1 MERLQVL
8 SFGVLAILIL
18 SFSSVA
24 TPVSAQPQS
33 AANGAENTLQVTYDE
48 NYTRIQTDQYTVI
61 FPRNGTKP
69 MFVWW
74 ANNETDKVYVVHY
87 KGLIEYTNINGSSF
101 MLRNMAEGELFG
113 RLIGEM
119 NARDTRR
126 MEAMENG
133 VGVAIRVGDLLAAAH
148 LMAGMGQANKMDIS
162 SRLQEAIVTLQDL
175 RETTDDQA
183 LVAEIDQVITSINA
197 ALSMIDNGT
206 NPALA
211 LRDVREEIID
221 VLKAGMEGA
230 RDMIRERISDR
241 ESLMQLASEFHHALL
256 PFDGT
261 RWQLSEIQPIT
272 KDGNTIGLRFT
283 LSLTEAP
290 PKFDF
295 AENNVKLAVRI
306 YNEPVMET
314 FSSGGQTLS
323 YNIAEGEMK
332 MDFIVS
338 NWSWNFEPRTIE
350 MMNATDVTISPA
362 LALWIDASS
371 FNATGISPESFFM
384 NMEEIRATNT
394 IQTASFSAGDSRST
408 IPIQAQSVEANQL
421 NFSANVVNQRVA
433 GVGVKLAPHAKL
445 SLTSEGTLGGFFR
458 FVPFATVDNGT
469 VTVVPVGA
477 SYFEAGNHLR
487 MYLTYPYFT
496 GTLTHDPSIGIEG
509 APEAPAYMVTAGTT
523 GVLNVQQIPTIS
535 TWPTIEGAG
544 LAGALV
550 LVGALILLLT
560 VRRYPTIGN
569 PLSAT
574 PFYSPLYYS
583 ITQRNLTAP
592 PCYTNV

>member
-18 SFSSVA
+18 SLSSVA

-33 AANGAENTLQVTYDE
+33 AANGAENTPQVTYDG

-74 ANNETDKVYVVHY
+74 SNNETDKVYVVHY
-87 KGLIEYTNINGSSF
+87 KGLIEYAKIDGSRF
-101 MLRNMAEGELFG
+101 MLKNMAEGELFG
-113 RLIGEM
+113 RLINEM
-119 NARDTRR
+119 NARDTHR

-133 VGVAIRVGDLLAAAH
+133 VAATARVGDLLAVAH
-148 LMAGMGQANKMDIS
+148 LMVGMGQATKADIS
-162 SRLQEAIVTLQDL
+162 SRLQEAIITLQNL

-183 LVAEIDQVITSINA
+183 LLAEIDQAIASVNA
-197 ALSMIDNGT
+197 ALSMINNGT
-206 NPALA
+206 NLALA
-211 LRDVREEIID
+211 LRDARNEIID
-221 VLKAGMEGA
+221 VLKVGMEKV
-230 RDMIRERISDR
+230 RDMIKERIAER
-241 ESLMQLASEFHHALL
+241 ESLMQLASKFHPALL

-261 RWQLSEIQPIT
+261 KWQLSEIQPIT
-272 KDGNTIGLRFT
+272 KDGSTIGLSFT

-295 AENNVKLAVRI
+295 AENNIKLAVRI

-314 FSSGGQTLS
+314 FSAGGQSLS
-323 YNIAEGEMK
+323 YNVAEGEMK
-332 MDFIVS
+332 MDFIVG

-350 MMNATDVTISPA
+350 RMNATDVTISPA

-371 FNATGISPESFFM
+371 FNATGTNPEYFFR
-384 NMEEIRATNT
+384 NMEEVRATNA
-394 IQTASFSAGDSRST
+394 IQAASFSAGDSRST
-408 IPIQAQSVEANQL
+408 IPIQAQSAEANQL
-421 NFSANVVNQRVA
+421 NFSANVANQRVA

-445 SLTSEGTLGGFFR
+445 SLTGEGTLGGFFR

-523 GVLNVQQIPTIS
+523 GILNVQQIPTIS

-550 LVGALILLLT
+550 LVGALILLVT
-560 VRRYPTIGN
+560 VRRYPTIG
-569 PLSAT
+569 
-574 PFYSPLYYS
+574 
-583 ITQRNLTAP
+583 
-592 PCYTNV
+592 